1 MERVAVYVGVFC
13 VLMMGCNI
21 VEKEEAV
28 ERPHVQWNNPIEA
41 GKYLVTIT
49 GCNDCHTD
57 GYLMTGGQVPEEDW
71 LMGSPIGWQGPWGT
85 TYPTNLRLRAQE
97 WDEETWVK
105 TLKNRKDLPPMP
117 WMNINKMSEED
128 MRSIYAYIKSLGP
141 KGEHMPLAVAPGQ
154 EPETPYLSLF
164 PQNIPSST
172 SQKEEGKKL
181 LGF

>member
-1 MERVAVYVGVFC
+1 MFKTIIGMALLLFLFTGVGCDTKAGDDF
-13 VLMMGCNI
+13 
-21 VEKEEAV
+21 AQT
-28 ERPHVQWNNPIEA
+28 PHVKWDNPIEA

-57 GYLMTGGQVPEEDW
+57 GYLMSAGNVPEEEW
-71 LMGSPIGWQGPWGT
+71 LTGSAVGWRGPWGT

-97 WDEETWVK
+97 WDEEMWVQ

-128 MRSIYAYIKSLGP
+128 MRAIYAYIKSLGA
-141 KGEHMPLAVAPGQ
+141 KGERMPLAVAPDQ

-164 PQNIPSST
+164 PQNMPITS
-172 SQKEEGKKL
+172 SQKE
-181 LGF
+181 